1 MTRPLTVLTLRGIG
15 EPLDDPGT
23 VSNRAAAVLRA
34 RHAGDVEI
42 IDVPWDA
49 TYGPVGGAPDGG
61 AYADTV
67 EAGVL
72 LTRHMIEAAARPVV
86 LLGFSAGATV
96 AGHLAQ
102 RVHTGEHGRG
112 NLTAVG
118 LIADPHQP
126 RRVGGID
133 AHGDPAFGVA
143 GERDPGDTVPVRWAW
158 SAGDPI
164 PCTPELSPLRTIAD
178 QSAAMSLADPRAW
191 TADLVDRL
199 LRARWQ
205 PSAID
210 WRDPIG
216 TVRRYTRAAQAA
228 GRYLTGDHVRPYVPS
243 GSIIGGMV
251 AGIIEDIR

>member
-23 VSNRAAAVLRA
+23 VSNLAAALLRHK
-34 RHAGDVEI
+34 RGDVEI

-61 AYADTV
+61 SYVDTV

-72 LTRHMIEAAARPVV
+72 LAHHMIAAADRPVV

-102 RVHTGEHGRG
+102 RVHTGEHDRG
-112 NLTAVG
+112 NLAAVG

-143 GERDPGDTVPVRWAW
+143 GEREPGNTVPVRWAW
-158 SAGDPI
+158 SAADPI

-178 QSAAMSLADPRAW
+178 QSAAMSLADPAAW
-191 TADLVDRL
+191 TRDLVDRL

-210 WRDPIG
+210 WRDPLG
-216 TVRRYTRAAQAA
+216 TIRRYTRAARAA
-228 GRYLTGDHVRPYVPS
+228 GRYLTGDHVRPYAPN
-243 GSIIGGMV
+243 GAIIGSMV